1 MSDVVLLVGGKRY
14 GGWKAARVINPM
26 EALAGAFD
34 LEVSDRWGG
43 QGVPWPIA
51 EEDECRVEVAGQVVI
66 DGYIGGR
73 SLAIDAGARSLGY
86 SGKDKAAVLVRCSV
100 LLDQWTFRRANV
112 YDIAVAVAT
121 PFGIPVHMQSG
132 LALPAALPKLEV
144 NPGDTAHQVIER
156 AATASGV
163 LVVSDGAGG
172 VLITRAGSARAA
184 PLVQGEN
191 IKSAS
196 VDYDAEE
203 RFARYVVATQ
213 TPGTDDAHGASVRI
227 RAEASDPA
235 VRRTESVHLVLP
247 EAGFSHDYAL
257 RRADWEARVRAARA
271 ETVSVSVVG
280 ATQPSGELWPLNAI
294 TYVHA
299 PAIGVDGDM
308 LIATRELSVDAGGT
322 TTTLRLVRPDAF
334 TPEPAATVKRSGGAW
349 KELAGGV

>member
-86 SGKDKAAVLVRCSV
+86 SGKDKAAILVSCSV

-112 YDIAVAVAT
+112 YDIALAVAT
-121 PFGIPVHMQSG
+121 PFGIPVYMQSG

-172 VLITRAGSARAA
+172 ILITRAGSARAG
-184 PLVQGEN
+184 LG
-191 IKSAS
+191 
-196 VDYDAEE
+196 
-203 RFARYVVATQ
+203 RL
-213 TPGTDDAHGASVRI
+213 
-227 RAEASDPA
+227 
-235 VRRTESVHLVLP
+235 RR
-247 EAGFSHDYAL
+247 GGAL
-257 RRADWEARVRAARA
+257 RALRGGHADAGDGRCPWGLRADPRRGHRPGRPPYGERAPRPPGGRV
-271 ETVSVSVVG
+271 
-280 ATQPSGELWPLNAI
+280 
-294 TYVHA
+294 
-299 PAIGVDGDM
+299 
-308 LIATRELSVDAGGT
+308 
-322 TTTLRLVRPDAF
+322 
-334 TPEPAATVKRSGGAW
+334 
-349 KELAGGV
+349 